1 MSDKRSEDA
10 KKKRYSTTK
19 KSMKFSKRKKR
30 GGQNVENAYQ
40 KLDPI
45 EASNLLEAY
54 DTHVDLNTHYYGWK
68 LFFDGEEYEKESDTV
83 KKVQA
88 VTNFINRHQRLLS
101 SLTVENLENGT
112 VFTID
117 MNEVHGDNIFLDEWS
132 DFKKNIF
139 DNPLHSLNCFKL
151 SIHQK
156 ILDAVPKEDLS
167 NTMVIIS
174 TLSTVRLK
182 ILNYKSIVCLPDL
195 KANFCGKLV
204 SIRGSVIRV
213 GRVKHLAEW
222 IVFVCRKCSLQT
234 IIKQPGGIYTVPKKC
249 SICGVSKFR
258 AMLDAPQVKSAFY
271 QTIKIQ
277 ELMDNEQNTKGCMPR
292 ILEVELLDYL
302 VNTCMPGD
310 DITVTGIIKGTR
322 NTKSRKKIAF
332 ALYMEAITII
342 NNKQRFRSK
351 NADNDM
357 TVRDYLAI
365 KEIYNTP
372 NIFSLLVHSLSPSIY
387 GHEMI
392 KAGLLLSLFGGNAGH
407 SKLRDNIHTLMVGDP
422 GLGKSQMLKACS
434 KIAAKGVYVCGNTST
449 SSGLTITLTKDKK
462 SNNYGLEPGALVLA
476 DRGCCCI
483 DEFDKM
489 SKQYAALLESMEQQ
503 TVSIA
508 KSGIVCSFPT
518 RTTILA
524 AANPINGRFNKSKT
538 ILQNLKMSPP
548 LLSRFDLVF
557 LLLDEPNEH
566 IDDLLSKHVMSFHKG
581 LNAMN
586 KTPPNTSQHADISS
600 NVTSTLRKRLMSS
613 VNENINVL
621 PPLALRKY
629 ISYARQY
636 VKPKLTKEA
645 GAMLQNYYLELRS
658 RRDKCG
664 GLSVYN
670 RKLEAMIRLTEA
682 RAKLELSAEATEA
695 HAADVIEILRY
706 TFDNDIIGW
715 RSLSKRRINKKQVQG
730 FIQLLRTETS
740 SNKTELFSTQRLRE
754 IASDGNV
761 LTNDFSQVISKLNE
775 QGILLKKGRN
785 TFTFVSP

>member
-10 KKKRYSTTK
+10 KRKRYSTTK
-19 KSMKFSKRKKR
+19 KFYKRKNK
-30 GGQNVENAYQ
+30 GGQNVENTYQ

-54 DTHVDLNTHYYGWK
+54 DTHVDLNIHYYGWK
-68 LFFDGEEYEKESDTV
+68 LFFDGEEYEKDSDTV

-101 SLTVENLENGT
+101 SLTVENLENGI

-117 MNEVHGDNIFLDEWS
+117 MNDIYSDNIFLDEWS
-132 DFKKNIF
+132 NFKKNIF
-139 DNPLHSLNCFKL
+139 DNPLHTLNCFKL

-167 NTMVIIS
+167 NSMVIIS

-182 ILNYKSIVCLPDL
+182 ILNYESIICLPDL
-195 KANFCGKLV
+195 KASFCGKLV

-222 IVFVCRKCSLQT
+222 IVFICRKCSLQM

-258 AMLDAPQVKSAFY
+258 AMLDAPQVKSVFY

-277 ELMDNEQNTKGCMPR
+277 ELLDNEQNSKGCMPR

-332 ALYMEAITII
+332 SLYMEAITII

-351 NADNDM
+351 NVDNDM

-372 NIFSLLVHSLSPSIY
+372 NIFSLLVHSLCPSIY

-422 GLGKSQMLKACS
+422 GLGKSQMLKACA

-566 IDDLLSKHVMSFHKG
+566 TDDLLSKHVMSFHKG
-581 LNAMN
+581 LNRMN
-586 KTPPNTSQHADISS
+586 KTQPNTSQHTNISS

-613 VNENINVL
+613 VTENINIL

-682 RAKLELSAEATEA
+682 RAKLELRAEATEA

-706 TFDNDIIGW
+706 TFDNNMIGW
-715 RSLSKRRINKKQVQG
+715 QPLSKNRINKKQVQG
-730 FIQLLRTETS
+730 FIQLLRTETFS
-740 SNKTELFSTQRLRE
+740 TKTELFSTERLRE
-754 IASDGNV
+754 IALDGNV
-761 LTNDFSQVISKLNE
+761 LTNDFSQIISKLNE

>member
-1 MSDKRSEDA
+1 MSDKRSENA
-10 KKKRYSTTK
+10 KRKRYSTTK
-19 KSMKFSKRKKR
+19 KFHKRRNK
-30 GGQNVENAYQ
+30 GGQNVENTYQ
-40 KLDPI
+40 NLDPI

-54 DTHVDLNTHYYGWK
+54 DTHVDLNIHYYGWK
-68 LFFDGEEYEKESDTV
+68 LFFDGEEYEKDSDTV

-88 VTNFINRHQRLLS
+88 VTNFISRHQRLSS
-101 SLTVENLENGT
+101 SLTVENLENGI

-117 MNEVHGDNIFLDEWS
+117 MNELYSDNIFLDDWS
-132 DFKKNIF
+132 NFKKNIF
-139 DNPLHSLNCFKL
+139 DSPLHTLNCFKL

-182 ILNYKSIVCLPDL
+182 LLNYESIICLPDL
-195 KANFCGKLV
+195 KASFCGKLV
-204 SIRGSVIRV
+204 SIRGCVIRV
-213 GRVKHLAEW
+213 GRVNHLAEW
-222 IVFVCRKCSLQT
+222 IVFKCRKCSLQM

-258 AMLDAPQVKSAFY
+258 PMLDAPQIKSVFY

-277 ELMDNEQNTKGCMPR
+277 ELLDNEQNSKGSMPR

-332 ALYMEAITII
+332 SLYMEAVTIL

-372 NIFSLLVHSLSPSIY
+372 NIFSLLVYSLCPSIY

-422 GLGKSQMLKACS
+422 GLGKSQMLKACA

-581 LNAMN
+581 LNTMN
-586 KTPPNTSQHADISS
+586 KTQPNTSQQINISS
-600 NVTSTLRKRLMSS
+600 NITSTLRKRLMSS
-613 VNENINVL
+613 VTENINIL

-645 GAMLQNYYLELRS
+645 AEMLQNYYLELRS

-682 RAKLELSAEATEA
+682 RAKLELRAEATEA

-715 RSLSKRRINKKQVQG
+715 QTLSKRKINKKHVQG
-730 FIQLLRTETS
+730 FIQLLRTETF
-740 SNKTELFSTQRLRE
+740 SNKTELFTTERLRE
-754 IASDGNV
+754 IALDGNV
-761 LTNDFSQVISKLNE
+761 LTNDFSQLISKLNE

>member
-1 MSDKRSEDA
+1 MSDKRSENA
-10 KKKRYSTTK
+10 TRKRYSTTK
-19 KSMKFSKRKKR
+19 ISKKFYKHKNK
-30 GGQNVENAYQ
+30 GGQNVENTYE

-54 DTHVDLNTHYYGWK
+54 DTHVDLNIHYYGWK
-68 LFFDGEEYEKESDTV
+68 LFFDGEEYEKDSDTL

-88 VTNFINRHQRLLS
+88 MTNFINKHQRLLS
-101 SLTVENLENGT
+101 SLTAENLDTGI

-117 MNEVHGDNIFLDEWS
+117 MNEIYSDKIFLDEWFN
-132 DFKKNIF
+132 FKKNIF
-139 DNPLHSLNCFKL
+139 DNPLHTLNCFKL

-167 NTMVIIS
+167 KSMVIS
-174 TLSTVRLK
+174 KLSTVRLK
-182 ILNYKSIVCLPDL
+182 ILNYESIICLPDL
-195 KANFCGKLV
+195 KASFCGKLV

-222 IVFVCRKCSLQT
+222 IVFICRKCSLQM
-234 IIKQPGGIYTVPKKC
+234 IMKQPGGIYTVPKKC

-258 AMLDAPQVKSAFY
+258 AMLDAPQVKSVFY

-277 ELMDNEQNTKGCMPR
+277 ELLDNEQNSKGCMPR

-322 NTKSRKKIAF
+322 DTKSRKKIAF
-332 ALYMEAITII
+332 SLYMEAITII
-342 NNKQRFRSK
+342 NNNQRFRSK
-351 NADNDM
+351 KGDNDM

-365 KEIYNTP
+365 KEIYDTP
-372 NIFSLLVHSLSPSIY
+372 NIFSLLVHSLCPSIY

-407 SKLRDNIHTLMVGDP
+407 SKLRDNIHVLMVGDP
-422 GLGKSQMLKACS
+422 GLGKSQMLKACT

-548 LLSRFDLVF
+548 LLSRLDLVF

-581 LNAMN
+581 LNKTN
-586 KTPPNTSQHADISS
+586 KTQPSTSQYSNISS
-600 NVTSTLRKRLMSS
+600 NVTSTLRERLMSS
-613 VNENINVL
+613 VTEKINIL

-645 GAMLQNYYLELRS
+645 SAMLQNYYLELRS

-682 RAKLELSAEATEA
+682 RAKLELCAEATEA

-706 TFDNDIIGW
+706 TFDNNMIGCQP
-715 RSLSKRRINKKQVQG
+715 LSKSRINKKQVQG
-730 FIQLLRTETS
+730 FIQLLRTETV
-740 SNKTELFSTQRLRE
+740 SNQTELFSTERLRE
-754 IASDGNV
+754 IALDANV
-761 LTNDFSQVISKLNE
+761 LTNNFSQVISKLNE
-775 QGILLKKGRN
+775 QGILLNRGHN